1 MAAHKMIQRGKHAI
15 EKKTTPVAPRITQHK
30 IQPIRASHII
40 TQLLL
45 RSSRSKGSSQ
55 AILPNSPHNTRSA
68 SIQAKPEVDQVRT
81 NFWVRRKQPIEG
93 ISERCSS
100 LLLLHRSG
108 APLYFFSV
116 GFPCTSIVSLLLH
129 LRRLSAAIGLGIGTS
144 HPCSASPE
152 IQLSFSAP
160 PRAIPDPVSSGCSF
174 LHSFADS
181 RLFEHLHDFEFKIVC
196 FRLVLN
202 QNRDKWK
209 RQGQMEEAGTNGS
222 AGGQMEVPGTNGQI

>member
-1 MAAHKMIQRGKHAI
+1 M
-15 EKKTTPVAPRITQHK
+15 EKGCECSTPP
-30 IQPIRASHII
+30 S
-40 TQLLL
+40 LF
-45 RSSRSKGSSQ
+45 SS
-55 AILPNSPHNTRSA
+55 PN
-68 SIQAKPEVDQVRT
+68 
-81 NFWVRRKQPIEG
+81 RRKQPIEG

-116 GFPCTSIVSLLLH
+116 GFPCTSVVSLLLH

-196 FRLVLN
+196 FRLGILIQFHSVLIRYLDSIPFEFDSFKQVTMLVLN